1 MNAAHRFARKAMAG
15 ILLATCA
22 LLLILSVILSYHEK
36 HAEPFAASG
45 RRAAAVTAIP
55 LPAGDVDVNGG
66 DLSEVTRL
74 PGVGPVI
81 GRAILEERERHGPY
95 YYPEDLLDV
104 RGIGDKTLANLRD
117 RLDLTQSAAE
127 EKP

>member
-1 MNAAHRFARKAMAG
+1 MNAAHRFAQKAMAG
-15 ILLATCA
+15 ILLAACA
-22 LLLILSVILSYHEK
+22 LLLILSVVLSYHEK
-36 HAEPFAASG
+36 RADAFAASG

-104 RGIGDKTLANLRD
+104 RGIGDKTLAGLRD
-117 RLDLTQSAAE
+117 RLDLTRPAAE